1 MADPCCQSLAAAQ
14 AGFPCGQAGLREEAA
29 ITSFTEAAKAGVSLQ
44 GKFGMAE
51 LRADVLVLGA
61 GMVGVSAA
69 LHLQQRG
76 RDVILI
82 DRHERAGEE
91 TSYGNAGLIECAS
104 VFPYMFPR
112 DLTQIFQY
120 AINRSPQVRYQF
132 SDLPAFLPWLARYF
146 LASSK
151 KRALHS
157 AMAELPLIRRSL
169 IEHQALIAEANV
181 PELLRRTGWLK
192 LFRSDA
198 TLASAVREFERAR
211 QYGVEGE
218 VLDGKAI
225 ALREPHLSGEFAG
238 AVYLPA
244 PGFVP
249 DPGALAKA
257 YAALFQ
263 RKGGR
268 FLIGDA
274 RTLEQRAGGWRLNG
288 PEGAVAARE
297 VVVALGPWS
306 DLVFGPLGYSI
317 PLGVKRGYH
326 LHLAPRGN
334 AVLHHPVLDSDLGY
348 LLAPMNRGIRLTTGV
363 EFARRDA
370 PPTLV
375 QLQRA
380 LPRAHAL
387 FPLGEAV
394 DAKPW
399 MGARPCLPDML
410 PVIGRAPRHAG
421 LWFDFGHQ
429 HHGLT
434 LGPATGRLLA
444 EMMTGET
451 PFADPSPFAVERFG

>member
-1 MADPCCQSLAAAQ
+1 M
-14 AGFPCGQAGLREEAA
+14 
-29 ITSFTEAAKAGVSLQ
+29 TEHK
-44 GKFGMAE
+44 
-51 LRADVLVLGA
+51 ADVLVLGA

-76 RDVILI
+76 RDVILL
-82 DRHERAGEE
+82 DKHELAGEE
-91 TSYGNAGLIECAS
+91 TSFGNAGLIECAS

-112 DLTQIFQY
+112 DFGQILQY
-120 AINRSPQVRYQF
+120 ALNKAPQVRYQF

-146 LASSK
+146 LASSPD
-151 KRALHS
+151 RALRS

-169 IEHQALIAEANV
+169 IEHQALIAEAEV
-181 PELLRRTGWLK
+181 PELLRRTGWIK
-192 LFRSDA
+192 LFRSNT
-198 TLASAVREFERAR
+198 TLESAVRDLDRAR

-218 VLDGKAI
+218 VLDSKAI
-225 ALREPHLSGEFAG
+225 AVREPNLTGAFTG

-249 DPGALAKA
+249 DPGGLAKA
-257 YAALFQ
+257 YAALFK

-268 FLIGDA
+268 FVVGDA
-274 RTLEQRAGGWRLNG
+274 ATLEQVSGGWRVAG
-288 PEGAVAARE
+288 PDGAVVARE

-306 DLVFGPLGYSI
+306 DLVLGPLGYSI
-317 PLGVKRGYH
+317 PLGIKRGYH
-326 LHLAPRGN
+326 LHLQPRGN
-334 AVLHHPVLDSDLGY
+334 AVLHHPVLDTDLGY

-370 PPTLV
+370 PPTPI
-375 QLQRA
+375 QIEQA

-387 FPLGEAV
+387 FPLGEAI

-410 PVIGRAPRHAG
+410 PVIGKAPRHAG

-444 EMMTGET
+444 EIMTGET
-451 PFADPSPFAVERFG
+451 PFADPSPFAIERFG

>member
-1 MADPCCQSLAAAQ
+1 
-14 AGFPCGQAGLREEAA
+14 
-29 ITSFTEAAKAGVSLQ
+29 
-44 GKFGMAE
+44 MAE
-51 LRADVLVLGA
+51 FKADVLVLGA

-76 RDVILI
+76 RDVILV
-82 DRHERAGEE
+82 DRHELAGEE
-91 TSYGNAGLIECAS
+91 TSFGNAGLIECAS

-112 DLTQIFQY
+112 NFGQILQY
-120 AINRSPQVRYQF
+120 AMNRTPQMRYSL
-132 SDLPAFLPWLARYF
+132 SDLPSFLPWLLRYF
-146 LASSK
+146 LASSPD
-151 KRALHS
+151 RALHS
-157 AMAELPLIRRSL
+157 ALAELPLIQRSL
-169 IEHQALIAEANV
+169 VEHEALVAEAAV
-181 PELLRRTGWLK
+181 PELLRRSGWIK

-198 TLASAVREFERAR
+198 TLASAVGEFERAR
-211 QYGVEGE
+211 PYGVAGE
-218 VLDGKAI
+218 VLDSKAI
-225 ALREPHLSGEFAG
+225 AAREPNLTGTFAG
-238 AVYLPA
+238 AVYFPA

-257 YAALFQ
+257 YAALFK

-268 FLIGDA
+268 FVVGDA
-274 RTLEQRAGGWRLNG
+274 RTLEQSAGRWRVGGSNG
-288 PEGAVAARE
+288 GASARD

-306 DLVFGPLGYSI
+306 DLVFRPLGYSI
-317 PLGVKRGYH
+317 PLGIKRGYH

-334 AVLHHPVLDSDLGY
+334 AVLNHPVLDSDLGY

-370 PPTLV
+370 PPTPI
-375 QLQRA
+375 QIERA
-380 LPRAHAL
+380 LPRARAL

-399 MGARPCLPDML
+399 MGARPCLPDMV
-410 PVIGRAPRHAG
+410 PVIGKAPRHAG

-451 PFADPSPFAVERFG
+451 PFADPTPYAAARFG

>member
-1 MADPCCQSLAAAQ
+1 MS
-14 AGFPCGQAGLREEAA
+14 
-29 ITSFTEAAKAGVSLQ
+29 
-44 GKFGMAE
+44 E
-51 LRADVLVLGA
+51 LKADVLVLGA
-61 GMVGVSAA
+61 GMVGVGAA

-76 RDVILI
+76 RDVILV
-82 DRHERAGEE
+82 DRHELAGEE
-91 TSYGNAGLIECAS
+91 TSFGNAGLIECAS

-112 DLTQIFQY
+112 DFGQIIQF
-120 AINRSPQVRYQF
+120 AMNRAPQVRYQV
-132 SDLPAFLPWLARYF
+132 SSLPGFLPWLVRYF
-146 LASSK
+146 LASSPE
-151 KRALHS
+151 RALHS

-169 IEHQALIAEANV
+169 IEHEALIAEAEV
-181 PELLRRTGWLK
+181 PELLRRTGWIK
-192 LFRSDA
+192 LFRSEA
-198 TLASAVREFERAR
+198 TLANAARDFERA
-211 QYGVEGE
+211 QNYGVAGE
-218 VLDGKAI
+218 ILDRNAI
-225 ALREPHLSGEFAG
+225 SAREPNLSGDFAG
-238 AVYLPA
+238 AIYLPV

-249 DPGALAKA
+249 DPGGLAKA
-257 YAALFQ
+257 YAALFK

-268 FLIGDA
+268 FLVGDA
-274 RTLEQRAGGWRLNG
+274 RTLEQVAGGWRVAG
-288 PEGAVAARE
+288 SDRTAVARD

-326 LHLAPRGN
+326 LHLKPRGN
-334 AVLHHPVLDSDLGY
+334 AVLHHPVLDVDLGY

-363 EFARRDA
+363 EFAPRDA
-370 PPTLV
+370 PPTPI
-375 QLQRA
+375 QLTRA

-410 PVIGRAPRHAG
+410 PVIGKAPRHAG

-451 PFADPSPFAVERFG
+451 PFADPGPFAVERFG

>member
-1 MADPCCQSLAAAQ
+1 
-14 AGFPCGQAGLREEAA
+14 
-29 ITSFTEAAKAGVSLQ
+29 
-44 GKFGMAE
+44 MAE
-51 LRADVLVLGA
+51 LKADVLVLGA
-61 GMVGVSAA
+61 GMIGVSAA
-69 LHLQQRG
+69 VHLQKRG
-76 RDVILI
+76 RDVILV

-91 TSYGNAGLIECAS
+91 TSFGNAGLIESAS

-112 DLTQIFQY
+112 DFGQILRY
-120 AINRSPQVRYQF
+120 AMNSMPEVRYELY
-132 SDLPAFLPWLARYF
+132 DLPALLPWLARYY
-146 LASSK
+146 LASSP

-169 IEHQALIAEANV
+169 IEHEALMAEAEV
-181 PELLRRTGWLK
+181 PQLLRRTGWLK

-198 TLASAVREFERAR
+198 TLANAVADFERAKQYGVAGEILDRKAIAVRE
-211 QYGVEGE
+211 
-218 VLDGKAI
+218 
-225 ALREPHLSGEFAG
+225 PNLSGEFTG
-238 AVYLPA
+238 AVYFPA
-244 PGFVP
+244 PGFIP
-249 DPGALAKA
+249 DPGGLAKA
-257 YAALFQ
+257 YAALFK

-268 FLIGDA
+268 FMTGDA
-274 RTLEQRAGGWRLNG
+274 RSLEQRSGGWKVAG
-288 PEGAVAARE
+288 PSGTAVARE

-306 DLVFGPLGYSI
+306 DLVFGPLGYPI

-334 AVLHHPVLDSDLGY
+334 AVLHHPVLDADLGY

-363 EFARRDA
+363 EFARRDR
-370 PPTLV
+370 PPTPI
-375 QLQRA
+375 QLKRA

-387 FPLGEAV
+387 FPLGEPV

-410 PVIGRAPRHAG
+410 PVIGRGARHPG

-434 LGPATGRLLA
+434 LGPASGRLLA

-451 PFADPSPFAVERFG
+451 PFADPRPFAAERFG

>member
-1 MADPCCQSLAAAQ
+1 
-14 AGFPCGQAGLREEAA
+14 
-29 ITSFTEAAKAGVSLQ
+29 
-44 GKFGMAE
+44 MAE
-51 LRADVLVLGA
+51 LRTDVVVLGA

-82 DRHERAGEE
+82 DRHELAGEE
-91 TSYGNAGLIECAS
+91 TSFGNAGIIECAS

-112 DLTQIFQY
+112 DFRQILQY
-120 AINRSPQVRYQF
+120 ALNRSPQVRYQF
-132 SDLPAFLPWLARYF
+132 ADLPAFLPWLARYF
-146 LASSK
+146 LASSPD
-151 KRALHS
+151 RALHS

-169 IEHQALIAEANV
+169 VEHEALMAEAGV
-181 PELLRRTGWLK
+181 PQLLRRNGWIK

-198 TLASAVREFERAR
+198 TLANAVRDFERAR
-211 QYGVEGE
+211 QYGVAGE
-218 VLDGKAI
+218 VLDSNAI
-225 ALREPHLSGEFAG
+225 RQREPNLTGEFAG
-238 AVYLPA
+238 AIHLPA

-268 FLIGDA
+268 FLVGDA
-274 RTLEQRAGGWRLNG
+274 RTLEQGTGGWRLNG
-288 PEGAVAARE
+288 PEGAVVARE

-317 PLGVKRGYH
+317 PLNVKRGYH

-334 AVLHHPVLDSDLGY
+334 AVLQHPVLDSDLGF

-363 EFARRDA
+363 EFAHRDA
-370 PPTLV
+370 PPTPV

-380 LPRAHAL
+380 LPRARAL

-444 EMMTGET
+444 EIMTGEA
-451 PFADPSPFAVERFG
+451 PFADPAPFAVERFG

>member
-1 MADPCCQSLAAAQ
+1 
-14 AGFPCGQAGLREEAA
+14 
-29 ITSFTEAAKAGVSLQ
+29 
-44 GKFGMAE
+44 MAE
-51 LRADVLVLGA
+51 LKADVLVLGA
-61 GMVGVSAA
+61 GMVGVGAA

-76 RDVILI
+76 RDVILV
-82 DRHERAGEE
+82 DRHELAGEG

-112 DLTQIFQY
+112 DVRQIVKY
-120 AINRSPQVRYQF
+120 ALNSAPQVRCRF
-132 SDLPAFLPWLARYF
+132 SDLPSFLPWLVRYY
-146 LASSK
+146 LASSEE
-151 KRALHS
+151 RTLHS
-157 AMAELPLIRRSL
+157 ALAELPLIQRSL
-169 IEHQALIAEANV
+169 IEHEALIAEAGV
-181 PELLRRTGWLK
+181 PELLRRSGWIK

-198 TLASAVREFERAR
+198 TLANAVTELERAR
-211 QYGVEGE
+211 QYGVAGE
-218 VLDGKAI
+218 VLDAKAI
-225 ALREPHLSGEFAG
+225 AAREPNLTGAFTG

-249 DPGALAKA
+249 DPGGLAKA
-257 YAALFQ
+257 YAALFK

-268 FLIGDA
+268 FRVGDA
-274 RTLEQRAGGWRLNG
+274 RTLQQDGRGWRIAG
-288 PEGAVAARE
+288 TDGAMVARE
-297 VVVALGPWS
+297 AVVALGPWS
-306 DLVFGPLGYSI
+306 DQVFRPLGYAI

-326 LHLAPRGN
+326 SHLAPRGN
-334 AVLHHPVLDSDLGY
+334 AVLHHPVLDTDFGY

-370 PPTLV
+370 PPTPV
-375 QLQRA
+375 QLQRS
-380 LPRAHAL
+380 LPRARNL
-387 FPLGEAV
+387 FPLGEAI

-399 MGARPCLPDML
+399 IGARPCLPDML

-451 PFADPSPFAVERFG
+451 PFADPGPFAAERFG

>member
-1 MADPCCQSLAAAQ
+1 MN
-14 AGFPCGQAGLREEAA
+14 
-29 ITSFTEAAKAGVSLQ
+29 
-44 GKFGMAE
+44 
-51 LRADVLVLGA
+51 
-61 GMVGVSAA
+61 SA
-69 LHLQQRG
+69 
-76 RDVILI
+76 
-82 DRHERAGEE
+82 
-91 TSYGNAGLIECAS
+91 
-104 VFPYMFPR
+104 
-112 DLTQIFQY
+112 
-120 AINRSPQVRYQF
+120 PQVRYSF
-132 SDLPAFLPWLARYF
+132 ADLPTFLPWLVRYY
-146 LASSK
+146 LASSPD
-151 KRALHS
+151 RALHS

-169 IEHQALIAEANV
+169 IEHEALIAEAGV
-181 PELLRRTGWLK
+181 PELLRRTGWIK
-192 LFRSDA
+192 LFSSDA
-198 TLASAVREFERAR
+198 TLARAVSDFERAK
-211 QYGVEGE
+211 QYGVDGE

-225 ALREPHLSGEFAG
+225 AAREPNLTGEFAG
-238 AVYLPA
+238 AIHFPA

-249 DPGALAKA
+249 DPGGLAKA
-257 YAALFQ
+257 YAALLK

-268 FLIGDA
+268 FLVGDA
-274 RTLEQRAGGWRLNG
+274 RTLEQGAGGWRVSG
-288 PEGAVAARE
+288 PHGATVARE

-317 PLGVKRGYH
+317 PLSIKRGYH

-334 AVLHHPVLDSDLGY
+334 AVLNHPVLDSDRGY

-370 PPTLV
+370 PPTPI
-375 QLQRA
+375 QLRRA

-387 FPLGEAV
+387 FPLGDAI

-410 PVIGRAPRHAG
+410 PVIGKAPRHAG

-451 PFADPSPFAVERFG
+451 PFADPRPFAVERFG

>member
-1 MADPCCQSLAAAQ
+1 
-14 AGFPCGQAGLREEAA
+14 
-29 ITSFTEAAKAGVSLQ
+29 
-44 GKFGMAE
+44 MAE

-61 GMVGVSAA
+61 GMVGVGAA

-76 RDVILI
+76 RDVILV
-82 DRHERAGEE
+82 DRHELAGEE
-91 TSYGNAGLIECAS
+91 TSFGNAGLIECAS

-112 DLTQIFQY
+112 DFGLILQY
-120 AINRSPQVRYQF
+120 AMNRAPQVRYRPA
-132 SDLPAFLPWLARYF
+132 DLPTFLPWLMRYF
-146 LASSK
+146 LASSPE
-151 KRALHS
+151 RAMHS

-169 IEHQALIAEANV
+169 IEHEALIAEAGV
-181 PELLRRTGWLK
+181 PELLRRTGWIK
-192 LFRSDA
+192 LFRSQA
-198 TLASAVREFERAR
+198 TLAAAAADFERAR
-211 QYGVEGE
+211 QYGVTGE
-218 VLDGKAI
+218 VLDTGAI
-225 ALREPHLSGEFAG
+225 AAREPNLTGDFAG

-244 PGFVP
+244 PAFVP

-257 YAALFQ
+257 YAALFR

-268 FLIGDA
+268 FAVGDA
-274 RTLEQRAGGWRLNG
+274 RRLEQDAAGWRIAR
-288 PEGAVAARE
+288 PDGAVVARE
-297 VVVALGPWS
+297 AVVALGPWS
-306 DLVFGPLGYSI
+306 DLVFRPLGYSI

-334 AVLHHPVLDSDLGY
+334 AVLHHPVLDSDFGY

-370 PPTLV
+370 PPTPI
-375 QLQRA
+375 QLERA

-399 MGARPCLPDML
+399 IGARPCLPDML
-410 PVIGRAPRHAG
+410 PVIGKAPRHAG

-451 PFADPSPFAVERFG
+451 PFADHSPFAVERFG